1 MTKTRGKGK
10 KDERSFKQILG
21 RLEAVRSFGGRF
33 CGTGGAYRFY
43 FTIFMPFGL
52 IVTLFSD
59 QLDMK
64 VLTPSW
70 LERKTRDLTVEDARR
85 LW

>member
-1 MTKTRGKGK
+1 MK
-10 KDERSFKQILG
+10 
-21 RLEAVRSFGGRF
+21 EALSKFWAAWKRFGLLVGDFVARVVL
-33 CGTGGAYRFY
+33 TVFY